1 MSNLWP
7 KRKHFLKFSETPRKA
22 IQLIGFKDK
31 NYPTNELYYNHKK
44 LKNNDYIKLLSCLF
58 IKNILLNNH
67 LSIFEIFFK
76 KARETHFSSNG
87 HASTSLVFLPQP
99 QIDQYRKFSITYQ
112 RASTW
117 NDLYKLGMNMLTSNS
132 KVKTALVQLYFNNYL
147 Y

>member
-7 KRKHFLKFSETPRKA
+7 KRKHFLKLSETPRKA

-58 IKNILLNNH
+58 LKNILLNNH
-67 LSIFEIFFK
+67 LSIFEKFFK
-76 KARETHFSSNG
+76 KARETHSSSNR
-87 HASTSLVFLPQP
+87 HATTSLVFLPQP
-99 QIDQYRKFSITYQ
+99 QADQYRKFSITYQ

-117 NDLYKLGMNMLTSNS
+117 NDQDKLGIDMLTSNS
-132 KVKTALVQLYFNNYL
+132 KVKTALV
-147 Y
+147 